1 MDSRGS
7 PATFPLGEF
16 LLLVVEVVSAGR
28 AGAVLEVDSRH
39 LNPHGVVH
47 GGVLFTM
54 VDTAMGAATMSLVA
68 ADELCA
74 STEVRIRFLRP
85 VRVGRLE
92 ASAEVTHRSGRT
104 VDLESRVKNDGKL
117 VATST
122 GSFAVIKP
130 TSRG

>member
-1 MDSRGS
+1 MDSPGS
-7 PATFPLGEF
+7 GATFPVGEF
-16 LLLVVEVVSAGR
+16 LSLVVEVVSAGC

-74 STEVRIRFLRP
+74 STEVQIRFLRP
-85 VRVGRLE
+85 VRTGRLD
-92 ASAEVTHRSGRT
+92 ASATVIHRSGRI
-104 VDLESRVKNDGKL
+104 VHLESRIEDGGEL
-117 VATST
+117 VATAT
-122 GSFAVIKP
+122 GSFAVTRS